1 MISLGQVI
9 PMGFIRKIS
18 LPSLDNTPS
27 VTNVSSNSATL
38 GSTLL
43 SSGGSVTSI
52 GVIYSTDNNFV
63 TSSTNLIT
71 ASASPGNYST
81 IISGLNASTTYHA
94 RFFAT
99 NSAGTTNGDVISFT
113 TSVAPITVG
122 QTDGGGKVFYIL
134 KSGDAGYDA
143 NVQHGLIAATSD
155 QSVGDA
161 PWSKNKI
168 FIGNTSL
175 LIGSGLANT
184 TRIISLQ
191 GNTGNYAAKIARD
204 YVSNG
209 FSDWYLPS
217 VNEMKELIAQRAI
230 VGGFS
235 LGRYYWTS
243 SEYTTNLGQT
253 DLSTYANT
261 AWIQQNAS
269 PIPVPN
275 EAGKL
280 YNSTAVRPIRSF

>member
-1 MISLGQVI
+1 
-9 PMGFIRKIS
+9 
-18 LPSLDNTPS
+18 
-27 VTNVSSNSATL
+27 
-38 GSTLL
+38 
-43 SSGGSVTSI
+43 
-52 GVIYSTDNNFV
+52 
-63 TSSTNLIT
+63 
-71 ASASPGNYST
+71 
-81 IISGLNASTTYHA
+81 
-94 RFFAT
+94 
-99 NSAGTTNGDVISFT
+99 VISFT

-122 QTDGGGKVFYIL
+122 QTYGGGKVFYIL

-209 FSDWYLPS
+209 FTDWYLPS
-217 VNEMKELIAQRAI
+217 YHEMKELIAQRAI
-230 VGGFS
+230 VGGFT

-243 SEYTTNLGQT
+243 SECTTNLGQT
-253 DLSTYANT
+253 NLSTYANT

-269 PIPVPN
+269 TIPNPN
-275 EAGKL
+275 EAGKD
-280 YNSTAVRPIRSF
+280 YNNTAVRPIRSF